1 MRKLKFKLTKKTVD
15 FLNKFSVMKKNIIV
29 SLLLS
34 IVCVLTACTAEPT
47 EQMPTFTPTPAIS
60 AEPTEQPVSELT
72 VHFIDVGQ
80 ADAAILQ
87 CEDDT
92 MIIDGGNV
100 ADSSLIVAYLKKL
113 NIDNIDS
120 MVCTHAHED
129 HFGGLSA
136 PLSVMPVGAIYAS
149 PMESD
154 SKTYQNFKRK
164 AAEQN
169 TEIIHP
175 ENYESFLLGSAK
187 VEILACPD
195 NADNLNNTSIILKVT
210 HKNKSFL
217 FMGDAEREEEQTLL
231 EKGLLK
237 SDVLKIGH
245 HGSDTS
251 TSYAFLR
258 EAMPEYAVIS
268 VGKDNSYGHPTEE
281 VLSRLRDADVQV
293 YRTDLQGDIVMIS
306 DGDNIGITTAKNEDI
321 QTNEMAVE
329 YIEGTYIGNK
339 NSKKFHRPDCYTLP
353 AEKNRVEF
361 ASREDAVNAGYSPC
375 GNCCP

>member
-1 MRKLKFKLTKKTVD
+1 MKNLKALIF
-15 FLNKFSVMKKNIIV
+15 
-29 SLLLS
+29 S
-34 IVCVLTACTAEPT
+34 IVMAITLSACNSANEIPTPTATAEPT
-47 EQMPTFTPTPAIS
+47 PVVTVQLT
-60 AEPTEQPVSELT
+60 EPPVSDLT

-80 ADAAILQ
+80 ADAAVLQ
-87 CEDDT
+87 CGDDT
-92 MIIDGGNV
+92 MMIDGGNV

-113 NIDNIDS
+113 NISYIDY
-120 MVCTHAHED
+120 MICTHAHED
-129 HFGGLSA
+129 HVGGLSA